1 MRSVNARRSPAPCF
15 SFALPQFHYLIRRKS
30 CKLPANYF
38 KDKAAAKA
46 KTTAGTAKTAGNKL
60 SKTAAGTNPLKGK
73 TKTSKTLTAK
83 TRKVNLP
90 ETSRSSAEL
99 TVYFKLPTSKTS
111 RTSAK
116 SKALKKGPTSGKL
129 GKGISASG
137 KKAAS
142 KKGPT
147 SGKPSKGISASG
159 KKAALKKGQTS
170 VKPSKGISAS
180 SKKTA
185 SNKGT
190 TSGKPGKGISS
201 SSNKAALK
209 APTSGKT
216 SVATDSA
223 LKKAPVTRKSGKV

>member
-1 MRSVNARRSPAPCF
+1 MRSVNARLSLAPRL
-15 SFALPQFHYLIRRKS
+15 SFALPQFHYLIRRQS

-46 KTTAGTAKTAGNKL
+46 KTAAGTAKTAGNKL

-73 TKTSKTLTAK
+73 TKTSKTLTAAK

-99 TVYFKLPTSKTS
+99 TVYFKLPASKTAM
-111 RTSAK
+111 TSAK
-116 SKALKKGPTSGKL
+116 GKTLKKASTSGKL
-129 GKGISASG
+129 GKGISAS
-137 KKAAS
+137 S
-142 KKGPT
+142 
-147 SGKPSKGISASG
+147 

-170 VKPSKGISAS
+170 GKPSKGISAS

-190 TSGKPGKGISS
+190 TSGKPSKGISS

-209 APTSGKT
+209 APTSGNPGKT
-216 SVATDSA
+216 SVATGSA